1 MCHMALAQFVGEKIS
16 VAQFVGEKICVAQ
29 LVGESTSADTLSSTV
44 FNKESDGIIRFS
56 VYSIIM

>member
-44 FNKESDGIIRFS
+44 FNKESDGLIRFS

>member
-16 VAQFVGEKICVAQ
+16 VEQFVGEKICVAQ

-44 FNKESDGIIRFS
+44 FNKENIEPYGT
-56 VYSIIM
+56 Y